1 MSERKQA
8 TPPRVLARTLYAA
21 RLSYAGQKLKRE
33 LSEALPTRKDIP
45 GISKEAKSWMANLA
59 VEQILRY
66 HEVCKEIDDAPR
78 WSAAVYSKL
87 QSSQRVSKASA
98 QKTIDQFAGAA
109 KRLKKSLTPCLLT

>member
-21 RLSYAGQKLKRE
+21 RLSYAGQKLKAAV
-33 LSEALPTRKDIP
+33 EALPTRKDIP